1 MRKAMVVRA
10 GRAIG
15 NVLVEGL
22 IKVGMDVIA
31 YSGSQHKLS
40 RMKEA
45 FDHSPRLLTAQ
56 GDVRNADEMLVAAD
70 GVDVIYCGIYLT
82 YDENAEKVQQ
92 MLKAIETVSSRT
104 GAKVVIIEGVYRP
117 SGQNKLLLANFD
129 QRYLHLNSP
138 ELYGAGASNTIFH
151 YSLKKIAKGQKVKV
165 LGNPS
170 VKREYLY
177 LNDAAQYA
185 VELALKES
193 SYGKTW
199 RLRGGSTVSTEA
211 LLTIAAST
219 VNIAPRFELISD
231 WKLRLLRAYEPR
243 SRALLDRY
251 ESNDW
256 NLQEYELEYI
266 GSGQVTTHEAAIAET
281 INGIMAR

>member
-1 MRKAMVVRA
+1 M
-10 GRAIG
+10 
-15 NVLVEGL
+15 
-22 IKVGMDVIA
+22 
-31 YSGSQHKLS
+31 
-40 RMKEA
+40 
-45 FDHSPRLLTAQ
+45 
-56 GDVRNADEMLVAAD
+56 
-70 GVDVIYCGIYLT
+70 
-82 YDENAEKVQQ
+82 
-92 MLKAIETVSSRT
+92 
-104 GAKVVIIEGVYRP
+104 
-117 SGQNKLLLANFD
+117 
-129 QRYLHLNSP
+129 
-138 ELYGAGASNTIFH
+138 
-151 YSLKKIAKGQKVKV
+151 KV

-193 SYGKTW
+193 SYGKIW
-199 RLRGGSTVSTEA
+199 RLRGGPTVTTEA